1 MKKKDEIKVCLVGSS
16 GGHLTHLYM
25 LKPFWKDKDHFWVT
39 FDKEDEQYKKT
50 ICSTALCFTI
60 ITSLIVFFIMILA
73 RNYIAQYFF
82 SDRQYAYVAYLSAMA
97 TLVGATNS
105 IIAASTRMQNKRK
118 VFLVTNT
125 LSPLLSYSIS
135 VPMLL
140 AGHYV
145 IALPIGCSDFRCNYG
160 SGIWYYE
167 S

>member
-1 MKKKDEIKVCLVGSS
+1 
-16 GGHLTHLYM
+16 
-25 LKPFWKDKDHFWVT
+25 
-39 FDKEDEQYKKT
+39 
-50 ICSTALCFTI
+50 
-60 ITSLIVFFIMILA
+60 MILA

>member
-125 LSPLLSYSIS
+125 LSPYPTKVKKDNWVKDLQNKRRLLKAKLWLWDYDI
-135 VPMLL
+135 VQPM
-140 AGHYV
+140 
-145 IALPIGCSDFRCNYG
+145 
-160 SGIWYYE
+160 
-167 S
+167 